1 MRLTAVPLEYRALSD
16 DRCGLKFS
24 NCERLSLSVVELSQ
38 FYLCFYLYLYLYLC
52 LAQPTCR
59 VEPAA
64 EERTGRRDGD
74 LNVLRNVTFLN
85 YDIFILKY
93 LQL

>member
-24 NCERLSLSVVELSQ
+24 NCERLSLSVELSQ
-38 FYLCFYLYLYLYLC
+38 FYLYLRLLSYLCLYLYLC
-52 LAQPTCR
+52 LCLDQPTCR

-64 EERTGRRDGD
+64 EERTGPRDGD
-74 LNVLRNVTFLN
+74 LRNVTF
-85 YDIFILKY
+85 F
-93 LQL
+93 